1 MPEGVRLGYGFMMTV
16 AAYIFDFLVAKEVRQ
31 AFMFTGGMAMH
42 LNDALASEQRIS
54 TLCCHHEQACALAAE
69 GYAHVTGKPAI
80 VQVTSGPGALNA
92 ITGVFGAYV
101 DGLPMIVI
109 SGQSKRETL
118 CSTYG
123 LVGQLRQAGEQEAQ
137 IIPMARSI
145 TKYAVAVQDP
155 SRIAYEM
162 EKAWHMAVSGR
173 PGPVWIEIPVDVQG
187 MSVEPQDLPKFH
199 QPLVPPADL
208 APVAADVAKA
218 IASAQRPLLVAGPG
232 LRVTHAVDDFRRLA
246 ERLNCPVLCAG
257 TLDIIQKE
265 HPLYAGGMGNVGTR
279 AGNINVQNADL
290 LVFLGVTMHL
300 TMTTYNWKAMG
311 KNARKIVVEC
321 EAPECE
327 RPQYTA
333 DTTIL
338 AETAAFV
345 RALDAACA
353 AQHCTVQPSWLD
365 HCRERVRQLPAVPE
379 RLHTLDAEGR
389 VNPYWF
395 AEELFKRLK
404 DGDVVVPG
412 NASAGVTAQQTG
424 SLRPGQRLIA
434 NFGNGP
440 MGMAIP
446 AAVGAATAAPGQRI
460 ICLDGDGSFMLNM
473 QELATIRQNDLPVT
487 VVIYNNDGYMS
498 IKQTQRNFF
507 KRQLGTGPQT
517 GLGFPS
523 FEGVAAAFGIAYRR
537 IAGETWQQQLSQ
549 ALDQRG
555 PLIVEAMLDPEQ
567 GFEPKIAAKKLPDG
581 RMVSLPPEDMF
592 PFLDR
597 VQLQSHLL
605 FPLENQGD

>member
-1 MPEGVRLGYGFMMTV
+1 MMTV
-16 AAYIFDFLVAKEVRQ
+16 AAYIFDFLAAKHVRQ

-42 LNDALASEQRIS
+42 LNDALASEQRIN

-80 VQVTSGPGALNA
+80 VQVTSGPGAINA
-92 ITGVFGAYV
+92 MTGVFGAYV

-187 MSVEPQDLPKFH
+187 MGIEPQALPKFH
-199 QPLVPPADL
+199 QPLVPPADIAPL
-208 APVAADVAKA
+208 AAYVAKA
-218 IASAQRPLLVAGPG
+218 IASAKRPLLVAGPG
-232 LRVTHAVDDFRRLA
+232 LRVAQAVDDFRTLA
-246 ERLNCPVLCAG
+246 QRLNCPVLCAG

-321 EAPECE
+321 EAEECE

-338 AETAAFV
+338 AETGAFV
-345 RALDAACA
+345 RALDAASA
-353 AQHCTVQPSWLD
+353 TQNLTVQPQWLD
-365 HCRERVRQLPAVPE
+365 FCRERVRLLPAVPE
-379 RLHTLDAEGR
+379 HLHRLDAQGR

-395 AEELFKRLK
+395 AEELFKGLK

-412 NASAGVTAQQTG
+412 NASAGVTAQQAG

-473 QELATIRQNDLPVT
+473 QELATIRQHNLPIIIF
-487 VVIYNNDGYMS
+487 IYNNNGYMS

-507 KRQLGTGPQT
+507 KRQLGTGPET

-523 FEGVAAAFGIAYRR
+523 FEGVAAAFGIGYHR
-537 IAGETWQQQLSQ
+537 IVGETWQQQILQ
-549 ALDQRG
+549 TLEERG
-555 PLIVEAMLDPEQ
+555 PVLVEAMLDPEQ

-592 PFLDR
+592 PFLER
-597 VQLQSHLL
+597 EQLQAHLL
-605 FPLENQGD
+605 FPLEYLGD